1 MDEYQIVEL
10 ALQRM
15 GEPPYLQLLPR
26 IRTGFQIFMGI
37 FPICILI
44 VFPIVLL
51 AYSLGAMGDPA
62 QEANAPVLST
72 VFSSIMLVTCI
83 IFICFQHHETYE
95 FLCIFVEIYLRFNI
109 FHLIVCGSFAVYIKN
124 KGEYSTYY
132 LWIQITTIPMLIVI
146 LIPVLIAIHNLG
158 R

>member
-1 MDEYQIVEL
+1 MDDYHAIEL

-26 IRTGFQIFMGI
+26 NRTGLQTFMGI

-44 VFPIVLL
+44 VSPIFLL
-51 AYSLGAMGDPA
+51 AYSLSAMGNPV
-62 QEANAPVLST
+62 QEENSPIIST
-72 VFSSIMLVTCI
+72 IFSSIMLVTCI

-95 FLCIFVEIYLRFNI
+95 FLTFFVEIYLRFNI
-109 FHLIVCGSFAVYIKN
+109 FHLIVSGSFAVYIKN
-124 KGEYSTYY
+124 KGNYSTYY
-132 LWIQITTIPMLIVI
+132 LWIQLTTIPMIIVM
-146 LIPVLIAIHNLG
+146 LIPVLIAIHSLG

>member
-1 MDEYQIVEL
+1 MDEYRAIEI

-15 GEPPYLQLLPR
+15 GEQPYLQLLPQDP
-26 IRTGFQIFMGI
+26 TLFQMFMGT
-37 FPICILI
+37 FPICLLI

-51 AYSLGAMGDPA
+51 ADSLGAMGNPV
-62 QEANAPVLST
+62 QEAVAPILST
-72 VFSSIMLVTCI
+72 VLSSIMLVTCI
-83 IFICFQHHETYE
+83 IYICFRHHETYE
-95 FLCIFVEIYLRFNI
+95 FLTFFVEIYLRFNV

-132 LWIQITTIPMLIVI
+132 LWIQLTTIPMLLVI
-146 LIPVLIAIHNLG
+146 LIPILISIHNLG

>member
-1 MDEYQIVEL
+1 MDEYRIVEL

-26 IRTGFQIFMGI
+26 TRTPLHIFMGI
-37 FPICILI
+37 FPIGILI
-44 VFPIVLL
+44 IFPIVLL
-51 AYSLGAMGDPA
+51 TYSLMAMGNPV
-62 QEANAPVLST
+62 QEEKAPILST

-83 IFICFQHHETYE
+83 IYICFQHHETYE
-95 FLCIFVEIYLRFNI
+95 FLTVFVEIYLRFNV

-132 LWIQITTIPMLIVI
+132 LWIQMTTIPMLIVI